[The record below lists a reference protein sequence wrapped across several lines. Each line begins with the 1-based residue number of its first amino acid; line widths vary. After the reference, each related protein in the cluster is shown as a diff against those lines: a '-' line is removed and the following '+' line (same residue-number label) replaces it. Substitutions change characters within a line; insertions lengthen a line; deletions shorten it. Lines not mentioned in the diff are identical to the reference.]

1 MKIQCD
7 IVKKMGGDDA
17 GFRLRARFRST
28 GRNLVLFGPS
38 GSGKTL
44 TLQAIA
50 GLLTPDA
57 GRIEFEGQVLFDA
70 AGKVNRPA
78 RRRRVGY
85 LFQDYALFPHLTV
98 WENVAFGL
106 KPLFGRVSAQDA
118 RRVDELVDLFG
129 LDGVARLRPQHISGG
144 QKQRTAL
151 ARALAMK
158 PSVLLLDE
166 PFSALDQPLRLRMR
180 RELSRALSRFDLPMI
195 MVTHDVEEVAAF
207 ADTVVIY
214 NRGSVA
220 AVHQTADLARSDG
233 LLADT
238 LHREVARAYE
248 DGPGGLGPT
257 PGEIPPHCALPCGAS
272 RRAACGAS

>member
-1 MKIQCD
+1 MKIECD
-7 IVKKMGGDDA
+7 IVKELGGGDT
-17 GFRLRARFRST
+17 GFRLGARFRST

-50 GLLTPDA
+50 GLLTPDS
-57 GRIEFEGQVLFDA
+57 GRIKVEGRVLFDA
-70 AGKVNRPA
+70 SSKVNRPA

-106 KPLFGRVSAQDA
+106 KPLFGRVSSRDV
-118 RRVDELVDLFG
+118 RRVDELVDLFC
-129 LDGVARLRPQHISGG
+129 LEGVARLRPHHISGG

-151 ARALAMK
+151 ARTLAVK
-158 PSVLLLDE
+158 PRVLLLDE

-180 RELSRALSRFDLPMI
+180 RELARALKRFGLPMI
-195 MVTHDVEEVAAF
+195 MVTHDVDEVAAF

-220 AVHQTADLARSDG
+220 AVHQTADLARAHGD
-233 LLADT
+233 LADT
-238 LHREVARAYE
+238 LHREVARAYA
-248 DGPGGLGPT
+248 DGPGGRAPI
-257 PGEIPPHCALPCGAS
+257 PGEIPPHCAL
-272 RRAACGAS
+272 ACHAG

>member
-1 MKIQCD
+1 MKIDCD
-7 IVKKMGGDDA
+7 IIKEMGCGDT

-28 GRNLVLFGPS
+28 GRALALFGPP
-38 GSGKTL
+38 GSAKTL

-50 GLLTPDA
+50 GLLTPDS
-57 GRIEFEGQVLFDA
+57 GRITVEGRVLFDA

-98 WENVAFGL
+98 WDNIAFGL
-106 KPLFGRVSAQDA
+106 KPLFGRVSSRDV

-129 LDGVARLRPQHISGG
+129 LDSVACLRPHHISGG

-151 ARALAMK
+151 ARTLAMK
-158 PSVLLLDE
+158 PRVLLLDE

-180 RELSRALSRFDLPMI
+180 RELSRALERFDLPMI

-207 ADTVVIY
+207 ADSVVIY

-220 AVHQTADLARSDG
+220 AVHQTADLTRTHGD
-233 LLADT
+233 LADT
-238 LHREVARAYE
+238 LHREVARAYG
-248 DGPGGLGPT
+248 DGPGGLGPR
-257 PGEIPPHCALPCGAS
+257 PEGIPTHCAL
-272 RRAACGAS
+272 ACGAG